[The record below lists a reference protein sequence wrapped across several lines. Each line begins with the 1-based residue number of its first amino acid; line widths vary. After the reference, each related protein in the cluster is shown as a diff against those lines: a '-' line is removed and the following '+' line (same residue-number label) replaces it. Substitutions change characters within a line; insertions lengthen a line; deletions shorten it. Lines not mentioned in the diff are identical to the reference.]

1 MAFHPLKS
9 PKFPLKSLADLWKTG
24 GMKIGL
30 GENPALSQVKPEN
43 LFETGPAPSLKI

>member
-1 MAFHPLKS
+1 MAFQLLTS

-30 GENPALSQVKPEN
+30 DENPALS
-43 LFETGPAPSLKI
+43 